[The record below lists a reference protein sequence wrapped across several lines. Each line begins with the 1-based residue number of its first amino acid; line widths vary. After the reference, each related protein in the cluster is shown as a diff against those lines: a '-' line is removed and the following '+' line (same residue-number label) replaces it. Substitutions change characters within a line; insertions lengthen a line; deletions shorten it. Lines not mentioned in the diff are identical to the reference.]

1 MSDARDGTLE
11 GTPEVALD
19 GALVRGRL
27 GHSPVL
33 DGVRG
38 MAIVL
43 VFLVHFKFRTWSNP
57 IDAFVD
63 GIFRSGWMGVDL
75 FFVLS
80 GFLIT
85 GILLESKS
93 GAHYFRHFYVRRLL
107 RLFPVYYLT
116 LAVLFFVLPRV
127 LQPPPAE
134 LMALVPHQ
142 GWYWLYA
149 VNVFQ
154 VLTHGEMS
162 YFNTLHLW
170 SLSVEE
176 QFYLLWPLVVRF
188 TTASSLLVTCGVAV
202 VAALAIRIGLIASG
216 GSAWA
221 AYSLMPARMDA
232 LAVGGCVAILARDPQ
247 GSAWLRRWWRPIVL
261 VALAG
266 VLAMIAWKRQYHEDD
281 LAVLT
286 VGYVLN
292 AIVFGAGLTGILD
305 RPSLAVFRPFH
316 WRWLQWIGKVSYGAY
331 VYHLLLQ
338 LAVDPAKEYFRKL
351 PPVLGSQLPA
361 ELVWITLMTSLT
373 LAVAW
378 VSYRWIEMP
387 FLALKDRLAPPVR
400 A

>member
-1 MSDARDGTLE
+1 MNNPR
-11 GTPEVALD
+11 D

-38 MAIVL
+38 LAIVL
-43 VFLVHFKFRTWSNP
+43 VFLVHFKFRTWSHP
-57 IDAFVD
+57 LDAFVD

-127 LQPPPAE
+127 LRPPPAE
-134 LMALVPHQ
+134 LVALVPHQ

-162 YFNTLHLW
+162 YFSTLHLW

-188 TTASSLLVTCGVAV
+188 TTASSLLVTCGVAI
-202 VAALAIRIGLIASG
+202 VAAFAIRVGLIASG

-232 LAVGGCVAILARDPQ
+232 LAVGGCVAILARDPR
-247 GSAWLRRWWRPIVL
+247 GSAWLRRWWRPIAL
-261 VALAG
+261 AALAG
-266 VLAMIAWKRQYHEDD
+266 VLAMVVWKRQYHEDD

-361 ELVWITLMTSLT
+361 EFVWISLMTSLT

-400 A
+400 T

>member
-1 MSDARDGTLE
+1 MSEARDG
-11 GTPEVALD
+11 D

-38 MAIVL
+38 LAIVL
-43 VFLVHFKFRTWSNP
+43 VFLVHFKFRTWSTP
-57 IDAFVD
+57 LDAFVD

-85 GILLESKS
+85 GILLEGRS
-93 GAHYFRHFYVRRLL
+93 GPRYFRNFYLRRLL

-116 LAVLFFVLPRV
+116 LAVLFLVLPRV

-134 LMALVPHQ
+134 LVALVPHQ

-154 VLTHGEMS
+154 VRSHGTMS

-176 QFYLLWPLVVRF
+176 QFYLLWPMVVRL
-188 TTASSLLVTCGVAV
+188 TTASSLLVTCVIAI
-202 VAALAIRIGLIASG
+202 VAAFAIRVGLIASG

-232 LAVGGCVAILARDPQ
+232 LAVGACVAILARDTA
-247 GSAWLRRWWRPIVL
+247 GSARLRRWWRPVAL

-266 VLAMIAWKRQYHEDD
+266 VLGLIVWKRQYHEDD

-286 VGYVLN
+286 LGYVLN
-292 AIVFGAGLTGILD
+292 ALVFGAGLTGILD
-305 RPSLAVFRPFH
+305 SPTLAIFRPFH

-361 ELVWITLMTSLT
+361 EFVWIILMTSVT

-387 FLALKDRLAPPVR
+387 FLALKDRLAPPTR

>member
-1 MSDARDGTLE
+1 MSDARDG
-11 GTPEVALD
+11 V
-19 GALVRGRL
+19 LVHGRL
-27 GHSPVL
+27 RHSPVL

-38 MAIVL
+38 LAIVL

-93 GAHYFRHFYVRRLL
+93 GTHYFRHFYVRRLL

-188 TTASSLLVTCGVAV
+188 TTASSLLVTCGVAI

-216 GSAWA
+216 GS
-221 AYSLMPARMDA
+221 MDA
-232 LAVGGCVAILARDPQ
+232 LAMGGCVAILARDPQ
-247 GSAWLRRWWRPIVL
+247 GSAWLRRWWRPIAL

-266 VLAMIAWKRQYHEDD
+266 VLAMIVWKRQYHEDD

-292 AIVFGAGLTGILD
+292 AIVFGACLTGILD
-305 RPSLAVFRPFH
+305 RPSLAIFRPFH

-338 LAVDPAKEYFRKL
+338 LAVDPAKEFFRKL

-361 ELVWITLMTSLT
+361 EFVWITLMTSL
-373 LAVAW
+373 AVAW
-378 VSYRWIEMP
+378 VSYRSIEMP
-387 FLALKDRLAPPVR
+387 FLALKDRLAPPER
-400 A
+400 S

>member
-1 MSDARDGTLE
+1 MTASR
-11 GTPEVALD
+11 D
-19 GALVRGRL
+19 GALVSGRL
-27 GHSPVL
+27 GHSPIL

-38 MAIVL
+38 LAIMM
-43 VFLVHFKFRTWSNP
+43 VFLVHFKFRTWGNP

-63 GIFRSGWMGVDL
+63 AVFRAGWMGVDL

-85 GILLESKS
+85 GILLESKE
-93 GAHYFRHFYVRRLL
+93 GARYYRTFYVRRLL

-116 LAVLFFVLPRV
+116 LAVLFLVLPRV

-134 LMALVPHQ
+134 LVALVPHQ

-176 QFYLLWPLVVRF
+176 QFYLVWPLLVRLATPTNLLRACVVLIV
-188 TTASSLLVTCGVAV
+188 TALG
-202 VAALAIRIGLIASG
+202 IRVGIIASG
-216 GSAWA
+216 GSRWA

-232 LAVGGCVAILARDPQ
+232 LAAGACVASLARDPL
-247 GSAWLRRWWRPIVL
+247 GSAWLRRWWRRVAFA
-261 VALAG
+261 ALAG
-266 VLAMIAWKRQYHEDD
+266 IITIIAWNRQYHEDD
-281 LAVLT
+281 LVVLSI
-286 VGYVLN
+286 GYVLN
-292 AIVFGAGLTGILD
+292 AALFAAILAGILD
-305 RPSLAVFRPFH
+305 RGSWKVFRP
-316 WRWLQWIGKVSYGAY
+316 LQWQWLRWVGKVSYGAY

-338 LAVDPAKEYFRKL
+338 LAVDPVKEYFRKL

-361 ELVWITLMTSLT
+361 EFVWIALMTGFT
-373 LAVAW
+373 LLVAW
-378 VSYRWIEMP
+378 ISYRWFELP
-387 FLALKDRLAPPVR
+387 FLALKDRLAPSVAAPSGKR
-400 A
+400 